1 MRESLWKTCRKL
13 AEASLPICCQ
23 LLEQL
28 REMLVL
34 HQHAWTV
41 AATTRKPFLEQLLR
55 IGTTTCKLLYASPSF
70 AIRAVVEQNFWAV
83 FLKLPWPNYHSA
95 SRPGGLNC
103 RQSLPWFLPWSLPW
117 KPCLLSSCCECL
129 STTIFALCFTLGIAV
144 ITAVVAASVLT
155 TTIFSV
161 FSFFLKGSSLAYTA
175 AAAAA
180 ADSFSSCCDFMLSSL
195 DISPFAVLI
204 PCLDK
209 TQDCSWQAWVQCLRH
224 KKKFPE
230 CYALVASK
238 PQVSISICKL
248 SKVENYTC
256 QHKPIEPLPFEFQHG
271 KVLKRGFD
279 NWRAISTCKRRSST
293 KAVRAM
299 RME

>member
-1 MRESLWKTCRKL
+1 MHIWTCCCNNKK
-13 AEASLPICCQ
+13 ALPG
-23 LLEQL
+23 
-28 REMLVL
+28 
-34 HQHAWTV
+34 AV
-41 AATTRKPFLEQLLR
+41 AR
-55 IGTTTCKLLYASPSF
+55 IGTTTCKLLYASPRF
-70 AIRAVVEQNFWAV
+70 AIWAVVEQNFWAA

-95 SRPGGLNC
+95 SRPGGLKC

-117 KPCLLSSCCECL
+117 NPGLLSGCCECL

-175 AAAAA
+175 AAT
-180 ADSFSSCCDFMLSSL
+180 ADSVSCCCDFVLSSL

-209 TQDCSWQAWVQCLRH
+209 TQDCSWQAWVQCFRH

-230 CYALVASK
+230 CYALVPSK
-238 PQVSISICKL
+238 PKFLFPFASSQRWRTTHANIS
-248 SKVENYTC
+248 
-256 QHKPIEPLPFEFQHG
+256 Q
-271 KVLKRGFD
+271 
-279 NWRAISTCKRRSST
+279 
-293 KAVRAM
+293 
-299 RME
+299 